1 MKSNPFENFAKE
13 TSPGVYHAL
22 TWDVEVSKT
31 IIVDLIELAR
41 ININRKARF
50 CLHPD
55 SNEALQF
62 TYLAFVAPYKDKIH
76 SHPNRPEIIYPVFGS
91 AVHSTFDSN
100 ATLLKTVQVNSD
112 APVSLATTMG
122 NWHSLE
128 VKSEAFVMLEIGTGP
143 FTNTS
148 TVYL

>member
-1 MKSNPFENFAKE
+1 MKLNPFENFAKE

-22 TWDVEVSKT
+22 TWDIEVSQT
-31 IIVDLIELAR
+31 IIIDLIELAR
-41 ININRKARF
+41 KNINRKARF

-55 SNEALQF
+55 SNETLQF
-62 TYLAFVAPYKDKIH
+62 TYLAFVAPYMDKIH

-91 AVHSTFDSN
+91 AIHSTFDSS
-100 ATLLKTVQVNSD
+100 ATLLKRAHINSD
-112 APVSLATTMG
+112 APVVLATSMG

-128 VKSEAFVMLEIGTGP
+128 VQSEAFVMLEIGTGP

-148 TVYL
+148 TIYL